1 MKKTMTN
8 PLSVNSQLQQL
19 AEEAVKAA
27 AEKFGQSLDYTENS
41 LSRFEALLQQA
52 YELYTSKESGK
63 NIPEETIQITAR
75 AWGSY
80 LGELMR
86 RKWGGEWVLT
96 GPAVELTINGKYYS
110 PIQQIFKRITI
121 GQLYNTREYLANI
134 ASEMAEPKREEVT
147 KAIKKARVRE
157 LMSLPKQ
164 EKSIENIPS
173 DMAKPMRE
181 HAAPALDETTVE
193 DKIEKPKEFIK
204 DVSSV
209 PADPKR
215 EQAAQAPYEM
225 AVSEQIDLLKALL
238 VEQKEQ
244 AKTLKAI
251 RGRLGN
257 PVANILILILVLT
270 GIVYLIYILMT

>member
-1 MKKTMTN
+1 MTN
-8 PLSVNSQLQQL
+8 PTRVNTQIQQL

-41 LSRFEALLQQA
+41 LASFEALLQQA
-52 YELYTSKESGK
+52 HELYSSKRSGQ

-86 RKWGGEWVLT
+86 RKWGGEWVLAGST
-96 GPAVELTINGKYYS
+96 VELTINGKNYS

-121 GQLYNTREYLANI
+121 GQLYDTREYLANI

-147 KAIKKARVRE
+147 KVIKKARVRE

-173 DMAKPMRE
+173 DMAEPMRE
-181 HAAPALDETTVE
+181 HAAQALDETTVE

>member
-1 MKKTMTN
+1 MTN
-8 PLSVNSQLQQL
+8 PTRVNTQIQQL

-27 AEKFGQSLDYTENS
+27 AEKFGQLLDYTENS
-41 LSRFEALLQQA
+41 LASFEALLQQA
-52 YELYTSKESGK
+52 HELYSSKRSGQ

-86 RKWGGEWVLT
+86 RKWGGEWVLAGST
-96 GPAVELTINGKYYS
+96 VELTINGKNYS

-121 GQLYNTREYLANI
+121 GQLYDTREYLANI

-147 KAIKKARVRE
+147 KVIKKARVRE

-173 DMAKPMRE
+173 DMAEPMRE
-181 HAAPALDETTVE
+181 HAAQALDETAVD
-193 DKIEKPKEFIK
+193 DKIEKPKEIITNA
-204 DVSSV
+204 SSV
-209 PADPKR
+209 PADPKM
-215 EQAAQAPYEM
+215 EQAAQAPNEM

-257 PVANILILILVLT
+257 PVANIIILILVLT

>member
-1 MKKTMTN
+1 MTN
-8 PLSVNSQLQQL
+8 PTRVNTQIQQL

-41 LSRFEALLQQA
+41 LASFEALLQQA
-52 YELYTSKESGK
+52 HELYNSKRSGQ

-86 RKWGGEWVLT
+86 RKWGGEWVLAGST
-96 GPAVELTINGKYYS
+96 VELTINGKNYS

-121 GQLYNTREYLANI
+121 GQLYDTREYLANI

-147 KAIKKARVRE
+147 KVIKKARVRE

-173 DMAKPMRE
+173 DMAEPMRE
-181 HAAPALDETTVE
+181 HAAQALDETTVE

>member
-1 MKKTMTN
+1 MTN
-8 PLSVNSQLQQL
+8 PLNINFQLQQL

-27 AEKFGQSLDYTENS
+27 AEKFGQSLDYSENS
-41 LSRFEALLQQA
+41 LASFEALLQQA

-121 GQLYNTREYLANI
+121 GQLYDTREYLANI
-134 ASEMAEPKREEVT
+134 ASEMAEPKREEIT
-147 KAIKKARVRE
+147 KTIKKARVRE
-157 LMSLPKQ
+157 LMGLAKQ
-164 EKSIENIPS
+164 GKPIENIPS
-173 DMAKPMRE
+173 DMAEPKRE
-181 HAAPALDETTVE
+181 HAAQALDETAVA
-193 DKIEKPKEFIK
+193 DKIEKPKEIIK
-204 DVSSV
+204 NVSSV
-209 PADPKR
+209 PADPKM
-215 EQAAQAPYEM
+215 EQAAQAPNEM
-225 AVSEQIDLLKALL
+225 VVSEQIDLLKALL
-238 VEQKEQ
+238 LEQKEQ

-257 PVANILILILVLT
+257 PVANIIILILVLS